1 LARLRV
7 AKLYQWWLRTA
18 AKIQTVVVTLLF
30 GVCYL
35 FVVPFF
41 SLILRLRA
49 ALRSRGRAERSDWID
64 LPPEDT
70 TVESF
75 QRMG

>member
-1 LARLRV
+1 MARRGVARLY
-7 AKLYQWWLRTA
+7 LWWLRTA
-18 AKIQTVVVTLLF
+18 AKIQTGVVTVLF

-41 SLILRLRA
+41 SLILVVRA
-49 ALRSRGRAERSDWID
+49 ALHSRAHAEQSDWID

>member
-1 LARLRV
+1 MARREV

-18 AKIQTVVVTLLF
+18 AKIQTVVVTVLF
-30 GVCYL
+30 GACYL

-41 SLILRLRA
+41 SLIMVVRA